1 MTSFLSPQA
10 QASSA
15 AQASA
20 ALASR
25 IDQVLSD
32 STLALHSQLEDLVD
46 RAIGD
51 LHFEHRLELELAE
64 AECADLAR
72 ELAEAKQAALGL
84 QAELAAA
91 HSQFEAEQRA
101 HGQALVENA
110 ALETRLE
117 KSARELEALGAQQQA
132 SAAALAE
139 AQQLALQAQADLAEA
154 RERLAVEQ
162 QAHAQVL
169 ADNADL
175 EARVELGSREREEL
189 AARLEAAAQDAEQLR
204 QAHQLQAQQ
213 ASSRQQ
219 AAEEEARQLRDALSS
234 ARGEGEALARSLAE
248 TEQAVQQLQVDLDEA
263 GQAALGAQ
271 ADLQAAHGL
280 LEAEKRVHA
289 QSLVDNA
296 ALQTRLEKGVRELE
310 ELGVRLAAAEHDAEQ
325 LRQVLQDSSE
335 HSAQQQAAEAAL
347 AASRQEAGELHEQL
361 DAARS
366 AQVGLEARAAQAER
380 AAEQARQQLD
390 QQQACTAEALQ
401 ELQQELR
408 EQRDALAV
416 ADASRGDLGQR
427 LAQAGVEVEAL
438 RQHSATLTE
447 QAVAKDRRLL
457 ELGRT
462 LAQASERER
471 KSSALISDAKG
482 VLAESKHNIALLE
495 VKLRDA
501 REEANMLRAELACAR
516 QVQVEPLQYP
526 L

>member
-84 QAELAAA
+84 QVELAAA
-91 HSQFEAEQRA
+91 HNQFEAEQRA

-117 KSARELEALGAQQQA
+117 KSVRELEALGVQQRA
-132 SAAALAE
+132 STAALAE
-139 AQQLALQAQADLAEA
+139 AQQQAQADLAGA
-154 RERLAVEQ
+154 RDLLAAEQ
-162 QAHAQVL
+162 DAHAQAL
-169 ADNADL
+169 ADNAAL
-175 EARVELGSREREEL
+175 EALVELGTREHEEL
-189 AARLEAAAQDAEQLR
+189 AARLQAAAQDAEQLR
-204 QAHQLQAQQ
+204 QAHELQAQQ

-219 AAEEEARQLRDALSS
+219 AAEEEVRQLRDALS
-234 ARGEGEALARSLAE
+234 AAQVEGEALARSLAE
-248 TEQAVQQLQVDLDEA
+248 SE
-263 GQAALGAQ
+263 QAALCAQ
-271 ADLQAAHGL
+271 ADLQAAHSL

-296 ALQTRLEKGVRELE
+296 ALQTRLDKGVRELE
-310 ELGVRLAAAEHDAEQ
+310 ELGARLAAAEHDAEQ
-325 LRQVLQDSSE
+325 LRQAHESQVQDSSV
-335 HSAQQQAAEAAL
+335 HSARQQAAEAAL
-347 AASRQEAGELHEQL
+347 AAAQQEARELHEQL
-361 DAARS
+361 GDTRS
-366 AQVGLEARAAQAER
+366 ALAGLEARAAQAES

-390 QQQACTAEALQ
+390 RQQVCAAEALQ
-401 ELQQELR
+401 GLQQELR
-408 EQRDALAV
+408 EQRDAQAE
-416 ADASRGDLGQR
+416 ADASRSDLGQR
-427 LAQAGVEVEAL
+427 LAQAGAEVEAL
-438 RQHSATLTE
+438 RQHGATLTE
-447 QAVAKDRRLL
+447 QAVAKDRLL
-457 ELGRT
+457 AELGRT
-462 LAQASERER
+462 LAQAGERER
-471 KSSALISDAKG
+471 KSSALIGDAKG

-516 QVQVEPLQYP
+516 LVQAEPLQYP

>member
-84 QAELAAA
+84 QVELAAA
-91 HSQFEAEQRA
+91 HNQFEAEQRA

-117 KSARELEALGAQQQA
+117 KSVRELEALGAQQQA
-132 SAAALAE
+132 SAAALDE
-139 AQQLALQAQADLAEA
+139 AQQLALQAQADLAGA
-154 RERLAVEQ
+154 RDLLAAEQ
-162 QAHAQVL
+162 HAHAQAL
-169 ADNADL
+169 ADNAAL

-189 AARLEAAAQDAEQLR
+189 AACLEAAAQDAEQLR
-204 QAHQLQAQQ
+204 QAHERLVQQ
-213 ASSRQQ
+213 TA
-219 AAEEEARQLRDALSS
+219 EEARQLHDALS
-234 ARGEGEALARSLAE
+234 AAQLEGEALARRLAE
-248 TEQAVQQLQVDLDEA
+248 TEQAAQQLQADLDEA
-263 GQAALGAQ
+263 GQAALRAQ

-296 ALQTRLEKGVRELE
+296 AQQTRLEKGIRELE
-310 ELGVRLAAAEHDAEQ
+310 DLGARLAAAEHDAEQ
-325 LRQVLQDSSE
+325 LRQMLQDSSE
-335 HSAQQQAAEAAL
+335 PSAQQQAAEAAL
-347 AASRQEAGELHEQL
+347 AASRQEADELRELL
-361 DAARS
+361 DETRS
-366 AQVGLEARAAQAER
+366 ALAGLETRAAQAES

-390 QQQACTAEALQ
+390 RQQVCAAEALQ
-401 ELQQELR
+401 GLQQELR
-408 EQRDALAV
+408 EQRAALAE
-416 ADASRGDLGQR
+416 AEASQGDLGQR
-427 LAQAGVEVEAL
+427 LAQAGAEVEAL
-438 RQHSATLTE
+438 RQHAATLTE
-447 QAVAKDRRLL
+447 QAVVKDRRLL

-462 LAQASERER
+462 LAQAGERER
-471 KSSALISDAKG
+471 KSSALIGDAKG

-516 QVQVEPLQYP
+516 RVQAEPLQCS

>member
-84 QAELAAA
+84 QVELAAA
-91 HSQFEAEQRA
+91 HNQFEAEQRA

-117 KSARELEALGAQQQA
+117 KSVRELEALGVQQRA
-132 SAAALAE
+132 STAALAE
-139 AQQLALQAQADLAEA
+139 AQQQVQQAQADLAGV
-154 RERLAVEQ
+154 RDLLAAEQ
-162 QAHAQVL
+162 DAHAQAL
-169 ADNADL
+169 ADNAAL
-175 EARVELGSREREEL
+175 EARVELGTREHEEL
-189 AARLEAAAQDAEQLR
+189 AARLQAAAQDAEQLR
-204 QAHQLQAQQ
+204 QAHELQAQQ

-219 AAEEEARQLRDALSS
+219 AAEEEVRQLRDALS
-234 ARGEGEALARSLAE
+234 AAQVEGEALARSLAE
-248 TEQAVQQLQVDLDEA
+248 SE
-263 GQAALGAQ
+263 QAALCAQ
-271 ADLQAAHGL
+271 ADLQAAHSL

-296 ALQTRLEKGVRELE
+296 ALQTRLDKGVRELE
-310 ELGVRLAAAEHDAEQ
+310 ELGARLAAAEHDAEQ
-325 LRQVLQDSSE
+325 LRQAHESQVQDSSV
-335 HSAQQQAAEAAL
+335 HSARQQAAEAAL
-347 AASRQEAGELHEQL
+347 AAAQQEARELHEQL
-361 DAARS
+361 GDTRS
-366 AQVGLEARAAQAER
+366 ALAGLQGRAAQAES

-390 QQQACTAEALQ
+390 RQQVCAAEALQ
-401 ELQQELR
+401 GLQQELR
-408 EQRDALAV
+408 EQRDAQAE
-416 ADASRGDLGQR
+416 ADASRSDLGQR
-427 LAQAGVEVEAL
+427 LAQAGAEVEAL
-438 RQHSATLTE
+438 RQHGATLTE
-447 QAVAKDRRLL
+447 QAVAKDRLL
-457 ELGRT
+457 AELGRT
-462 LAQASERER
+462 LAQAGERER
-471 KSSALISDAKG
+471 KSSALIGDAKG

-516 QVQVEPLQYP
+516 LVEAEPL